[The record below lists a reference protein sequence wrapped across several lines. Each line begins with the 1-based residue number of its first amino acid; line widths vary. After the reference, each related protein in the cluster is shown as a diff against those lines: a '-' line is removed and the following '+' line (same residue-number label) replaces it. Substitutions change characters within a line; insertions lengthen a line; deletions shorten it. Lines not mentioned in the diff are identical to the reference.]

1 MLGALIGAG
10 AGLASSIVGGLFGN
24 DQQKKANEANLQLA
38 REQND
43 WNEKMWEKNNEY
55 NSPVAQKQRLIEA
68 GINPLGQ
75 NFTNFESDPVQSAPL
90 ANQQA
95 YVPDPNFLTN
105 GITSTVNAVNSSRLA
120 EAERDKI
127 YSDIAGANVKKA
139 IDEKILKNLERE
151 QDDEHAMKWAQINVF
166 KADKLLK
173 EALTSYTD
181 TQNFYH
187 PYTVG
192 SSTALQN
199 SETDLNKQEYDFR
212 KENNPIR
219 HQITVR
225 ELSNLAQTY
234 KLLKEQIGETKARK
248 EMQEYITDYYHKN
261 GSSPDAPV
269 SIHGSFKNPIFGLD
283 ATISGPRGQG
293 SYYWDQFF
301 NFLDRMDRDK
311 TKGE

>member
-1 MLGALIGAG
+1 MLGAIIGAG
-10 AGLASSIVGGLFGN
+10 AGLAGSLVGGLFGN
-24 DQQKKANEANLQLA
+24 HQQNKANEANLQLA

-90 ANQQA
+90 SNQQA

-139 IDEKILKNLERE
+139 LDEKILANLKRE
-151 QDDEHAMKWAQINVF
+151 QDDEHSLKWAQINVF

-173 EALTSYTD
+173 EAVTSYTD
-181 TQNFYH
+181 TQNYYH

-212 KENNPIR
+212 KENNTIR
-219 HQITVR
+219 HNITVQ
-225 ELSNLAQTY
+225 ELSNLRQTY
-234 KLLKEQIGETKARK
+234 KLLKEQTGETAAKKWLAQWMNNYYK
-248 EMQEYITDYYHKN
+248 EN

-269 SIHGSFKNPIFGLD
+269 TISGSFGNALLKGSVSY
-283 ATISGPRGQG
+283 SGPRGQG
-293 SYYWDQFF
+293 TQFSNWAGERLDKF
-301 NFLDRMDRDK
+301 ADFLDGK
-311 TKGE
+311 

>member
-10 AGLASSIVGGLFGN
+10 AGLAGSIVGGIFGN
-24 DQQKKANEANLQLA
+24 NQQKKANEANLRLA
-38 REQND
+38 REQNA

-127 YSDIAGANVKKA
+127 YSDIAGAGVKKA
-139 IDEKILKNLERE
+139 IDEKILKNLKRE
-151 QDDEHAMKWAQINVF
+151 QDDEHSLKWAQINLF
-166 KADKLLK
+166 KAQDLL
-173 EALTSYTD
+173 AGNQADYVW
-181 TQNFYH
+181 TQNYYH

-192 SSTALQN
+192 ASTALQN
-199 SETDLNKQEYDFR
+199 SETYLNEQEYDFR

-219 HQITVR
+219 HQITVQ
-225 ELSNLAQTY
+225 ELSNLRQTY
-234 KLLKEQIGETKARK
+234 KLLKEQTGETAAKKWFA
-248 EMQEYITDYYHKN
+248 QWLNNYYKKN

-269 SIHGSFKNPIFGLD
+269 TVSGSFGNALLKGSFSV
-283 ATISGPRGQG
+283 SGPRGQG
-293 SYYWDQFF
+293 TKYGDWIIDKWDS
-301 NFLDRMDRDK
+301 FLDDK
-311 TKGE
+311 

>member
-1 MLGALIGAG
+1 MIGALIGAG
-10 AGLASSIVGGLFGN
+10 VGLASSIVGGLFGKS
-24 DQQKKANEANLQLA
+24 QQNSANKANLLLA

-75 NFTNFESDPVQSAPL
+75 NFTNFESDPVESAPL

-105 GITSTVNAVNSSRLA
+105 GITSTVNAVNQSRLA

-127 YSDIAGANVKKA
+127 YSDIAGSNVKKA
-139 IDEKILKNLERE
+139 IDEKILKNLDRE
-151 QDDEHAMKWAQINVF
+151 QDDEHAIKWAQINLF
-166 KADKLLK
+166 RAQELLAGEQK
-173 EALTSYTD
+173 DFTW
-181 TQNFYH
+181 TQNYYYPH
-187 PYTVG
+187 TVG
-192 SSTALQN
+192 ASTALQN

-219 HQITVR
+219 HLITVQ
-225 ELSNLAQTY
+225 ELANLGQTY
-234 KLLKEQIGETKARK
+234 NLLVEQTGEAAAKKWLA
-248 EMQEYITDYYHKN
+248 EWYNNYYAEN

-269 SIHGSFKNPIFGLD
+269 SVSGSFQNPAFGGSV
-283 ATISGPRGQG
+283 TISGPRGQY
-293 SYYWDQFF
+293 SHYIDELAKLLR
-301 NFLDRMDRDK
+301 NMK
-311 TKGE
+311 KGK